1 VLALAIIYPPDFFL
15 DNSRDFI
22 NFWED
27 SQRSRKKTTTERRT
41 KEAIKERLLQRKKGN
56 RDQTKEKMVKVSCEL
71 FCYPRI

>member
-1 VLALAIIYPPDFFL
+1 LLVHDQLAGTSYYISSRFFL

-41 KEAIKERLLQRKKGN
+41 KETIKERLLHATKRKGTETTQRKKW
-56 RDQTKEKMVKVSCEL
+56 
-71 FCYPRI
+71 